1 MPDHL
6 LQPRKE
12 DKEKKNPNKTVPHCS
27 LHQASNPT
35 VITLNSHL
43 TSSQPVPIFSSGLP
57 PTRMQKLFEVV
68 SAGNAKAPKAT
79 GEINKNIRC
88 LSVSHTVVSN
98 SATPWTV
105 ARQAP
110 LSMGFLQARI
120 LEWVGIPF
128 PGDLLKPGIKPGSP
142 ALQADSLP
150 LSYRVQNTL
159 RYLKR

>member
-12 DKEKKNPNKTVPHCS
+12 GKDKKKKKVTHCS
-27 LHQASNPT
+27 LPQASNPT
-35 VITLNSHL
+35 VVSLNSPS

-57 PTRMQKLFEVV
+57 PTRMQKLFEVLSV
-68 SAGNAKAPKAT
+68 GNAKAPKAI

-88 LSVSHTVVSN
+88 LSVSHAVVSN

-105 ARQAP
+105 ACQAP

-120 LEWVGIPF
+120 MEWVGIPF
-128 PGDLLKPGIKPGSP
+128 SRGS
-142 ALQADSLP
+142 AQTRDQT
-150 LSYRVQNTL
+150 RVSCTARRFFTTEL
-159 RYLKR
+159 HSTEYLKIP